1 MAIGSIW
8 MFDPTTR
15 ARPWLQW
22 LIWFGALAVLTVIL
36 VAFRSHL
43 DKAHVSLGFLLVVLG
58 GSSAGGRALGLS
70 LATTAFLA
78 FNYFFVPPY
87 DTLVVANPLDW
98 FVLGAFLI
106 TGAVAAQLLEN
117 ERRQAALARER
128 AAEIDRLATERVRL
142 MAAEAEAEA
151 LRRSDRLKDVLLAS
165 VSHDLRTPLT
175 AIKAIANE
183 IWRGGDPTRAF
194 TIEQESDR
202 LTVLVNDLLELS
214 QITIGALPV
223 NRALNTADD
232 VVGAALERVEAV
244 HGADRITVH
253 IASDGAILVGN
264 FDFAHT
270 MRALTN
276 LLENAVKYSAAG
288 APIRLEATRAG
299 GVLRFVVEDSG
310 PGIAPEDVEH
320 IFEAFY
326 RGNRVV
332 DGVRGTGLGLAIA
345 RQLAEAQDGTLRHE
359 PRPGGGSRF
368 VLELPGADAPAA

>member
-1 MAIGSIW
+1 MAN
-8 MFDPTTR
+8 DTPR
-15 ARPWLQW
+15 ARARARWL
-22 LIWFGALAVLTVIL
+22 LWFGLLAASTLIL
-36 VAFRSHL
+36 VSFRSHL
-43 DKAHVSLGFLLVVLG
+43 DKAHVALGFLLVVLG
-58 GSSAGGRALGLS
+58 GSAAGGRALGLS

-78 FNYFFVPPY
+78 FNYFFVPPFE
-87 DTLVVANPLDW
+87 TLVVANPLDW

-142 MAAEAEAEA
+142 IAAEAEAEA

-202 LTVLVNDLLELS
+202 LTALVNDLLELS
-214 QITIGALPV
+214 QLTLGALSV
-223 NRALNTADD
+223 TRALNTADD

-244 HGADRITVH
+244 HRPDRITVR

-276 LLENAVKYSAAG
+276 LLENALKYSPAG
-288 APIRLEATRAG
+288 AQIQLEATRDG
-299 GVLRFVVEDSG
+299 NVLRFVVEDRG
-310 PGIAPEDVEH
+310 PGVSPDDVEH
-320 IFEAFY
+320 IFEPFY
-326 RGNRVV
+326 RGSRVV
-332 DGVRGTGLGLAIA
+332 DGVRGAGLGLAIA
-345 RQLAEAQDGTLRHE
+345 RQLTEAQDGRLRYE

-368 VLELPGADAPAA
+368 VLELPGVDAPAG